1 MKTYHISEFEWF
13 VPTPKNKLG
22 INFLRTDSFTLNAA
36 FCAELSPNIHI
47 GFHPTDKAICFQKAK
62 EEGSNVLR
70 MEYFMEGTEDE

>member
-36 FCAELSPNIHI
+36 CILRR
-47 GFHPTDKAICFQKAK
+47 PTAAGAVTN
-62 EEGSNVLR
+62 GS
-70 MEYFMEGTEDE
+70 